1 METVQVEKVRKQF
14 NSNPFS
20 GLFRLPGAVTKV
32 NIIARALD
40 SPNYKGD
47 IVDDFEPDNQALASV
62 LKKFYRDLK
71 FPVLQKVTAFF
82 DSTVKGVHH
91 DIFWSRIWL
100 KTSLPTKKG
109 R

>member
-1 METVQVEKVRKQF
+1 M
-14 NSNPFS
+14 
-20 GLFRLPGAVTKV
+20 

-71 FPVLQKVTAFF
+71 FPVLQKVTPFF
-82 DSTVKGVHH
+82 SYYSSPGNDETIKEKTFFFVMIKFLFLVLGL
-91 DIFWSRIWL
+91 L
-100 KTSLPTKKG
+100 KSFFGLITTFI
-109 R
+109 

>member
-1 METVQVEKVRKQF
+1 M
-14 NSNPFS
+14 
-20 GLFRLPGAVTKV
+20 

-71 FPVLQKVTAFF
+71 FPVLQKVTINR
-82 DSTVKGVHH
+82 TVHLEMMK
-91 DIFWSRIWL
+91 L
-100 KTSLPTKKG
+100 KE
-109 R
+109 